1 MTGTRVGWIGTGVM
15 GAPMC
20 GHLLASGYPVT
31 VFNRTPERA
40 RGLLERGAAWAES
53 PQAVAQHADVV
64 FTMVG
69 FPDDLR
75 EIVLGPAG
83 TLAGAGHGTILVDMT
98 TSEPSLAR
106 EIYEAARARGV
117 ASLDA
122 PVSGGDVGAR
132 AAGLSIM
139 VGGDQDA
146 FERVAPL
153 LRCLG
158 ATIVH
163 QGPAGAGQHTKM
175 VNQILVASGMVAVSE
190 ALLYAHQAGLDL
202 PTVLQ
207 SVSGGAAGSWSLTHY
222 RRASSPGTSRRAS
235 AWTTSSRTWASRW
248 RRRGGC
254 ASRCRASPWW
264 SSSISRSSRRAT
276 AARARMP
283 SCSRS
288 RGFRPWSGR
297 LHLQHL
303 RRRVERA
310 DRRRHARV
318 ARGLHQHLDQLL
330 ARDAEVEGA
339 REVQLQL
346 LGPSERRELCHGAQ
360 APAAQIEVRARPE
373 HAEHELRHQ
382 AEELRCELLRRQL
395 PAAGARAPE
404 LRRDLEAAR
413 EVVRLSRHRVSPL

>member
-69 FPDDLR
+69 FPDDVR

-132 AAGLSIM
+132 AAGPSIM
-139 VGGDQDA
+139 VGGDRDA

-222 RRASSPGTSRRAS
+222 APR
-235 AWTTSSRTWASRW
+235 
-248 RRRGGC
+248 
-254 ASRCRASPWW
+254 
-264 SSSISRSSRRAT
+264 I
-276 AARARMP
+276 
-283 SCSRS
+283 
-288 RGFRPWSGR
+288 
-297 LHLQHL
+297 
-303 RRRVERA
+303 
-310 DRRRHARV
+310 
-318 ARGLHQHLDQLL
+318 L
-330 ARDAEVEGA
+330 ARDFAPGFRVDHFVKDMGIALAEA
-339 REVQLQL
+339 R
-346 LGPSERRELCHGAQ
+346 RM
-360 APAAQIEVRARPE
+360 
-373 HAEHELRHQ
+373 
-382 AEELRCELLRRQL
+382 
-395 PAAGARAPE
+395 
-404 LRRDLEAAR
+404 
-413 EVVRLSRHRVSPL
+413 RLSLPGLALVEQLYLALVAQGDGRQGTHALVLALARLSAVEWPATPSAPPPPR